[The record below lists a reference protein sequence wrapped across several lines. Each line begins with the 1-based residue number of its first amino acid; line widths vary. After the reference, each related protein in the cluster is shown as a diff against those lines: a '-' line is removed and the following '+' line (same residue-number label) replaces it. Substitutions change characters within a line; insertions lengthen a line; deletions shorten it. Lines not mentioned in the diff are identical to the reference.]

1 MMTIRHAG
9 SRTIVLSLVLV
20 GLAGSV
26 ELATKAGPVPGKP
39 SKDAETLA
47 IFSSYRTWTKMSSGP
62 MTVVAN
68 QRTVP
73 I

>member
-1 MMTIRHAG
+1 MTIRHAG
-9 SRTIVLSLVLV
+9 SRAIVLSLILV

-26 ELATKAGPVPGKP
+26 GLATKAGPVPGKP

-47 IFSSYRTWTKMSSGP
+47 FFSSYRTWTKMNARP
-62 MTVVAN
+62 MIVVAN
-68 QRTVP
+68 QRSAP

>member
-1 MMTIRHAG
+1 MTIRHAG
-9 SRTIVLSLVLV
+9 NQAIVLLLIVV

-39 SKDAETLA
+39 SNDAETLA
-47 IFSSYRTWTKMSSGP
+47 IFASYRTWTKMNSRP
-62 MTVVAN
+62 MMVVAN